1 MEIAE
6 FYGDEILSDR
16 RLNNDNIKYS
26 RRQTEKKRKN
36 DN

>member
-6 FYGDEILSDR
+6 FYGDEILWDR

-26 RRQTEKKRKN
+26 RRQTKKKTKKR
-36 DN
+36 